1 MRARARVR
9 ARVRANR
16 IGGPLGATVDEDIG
30 HVRLQLRLQPYVS
43 GAGGCTPLVIGK
55 KGIPLLLLLQL
66 IVLELHHL
74 EARELLIGSR
84 W

>member
-1 MRARARVR
+1 MVRTWLGGGVRARDRARDRAR

-43 GAGGCTPLVIGK
+43 GAATVCIGGCN
-55 KGIPLLLLLQL
+55 
-66 IVLELHHL
+66 
-74 EARELLIGSR
+74 RR
-84 W
+84 YYYCDRCYN